1 MTPKHPAIYALTET
15 GADTA
20 RRLHAAWPVS
30 GLFLPERLCRPEDA
44 ATPFDSVAS
53 ALAGNF
59 RSFSGHLVF
68 AACGIV
74 VRIIAPLLRGKD
86 LDPAVVVLDQ
96 NGRFAISLVS
106 GHLGGANRLAQKAAL
121 VLGGTAVITTATDT
135 AGLPSLDVTAQGL
148 GYQLD
153 NLPALA
159 GVSRRILEQEKV
171 GVWDPQGWLLG
182 RMEKWRE
189 NFTRLLSAPSA
200 EQLEQP
206 LVWVGPEELPE
217 NSAWLGIRPPCLALG
232 LGCNR
237 GTSEAEISR
246 LFDTVMNQ
254 NRLSRKCVA
263 LAASAGAKKDEAG
276 LLDFARGLAVQIIF
290 YNPEQL
296 NQVEVPRPS
305 EVVLR
310 HMGTKSVCEAAA
322 ILASNRGR
330 LIAPKAKAKNATMAL
345 ALMEPRASSSS

>member
-20 RRLHAAWPVS
+20 RRLHAAWPGS

-106 GHLGGANRLAQKAAL
+106 GHLGGANRLAQKAAI

-135 AGLPSLDVTAQGL
+135 AGLPSLDVIAKDL

-159 GVSRRILEQEKV
+159 GVSRRVLEQEKV
-171 GVWDPQGWLLG
+171 GVWDPDGWLLE
-182 RMEKWRE
+182 RMEKWRGKLHPA
-189 NFTRLLSAPSA
+189 FDHSFRRTTGSAP
-200 EQLEQP
+200 
-206 LVWVGPEELPE
+206 
-217 NSAWLGIRPPCLALG
+217 G
-232 LGCNR
+232 LGGTGRASGKFRLAGHQAALPGPWPGLQPGNLGSGNFPIVRFGDDKKPPEPKMR
-237 GTSEAEISR
+237 GHSRQRRGEKRRSRPAE
-246 LFDTVMNQ
+246 L
-254 NRLSRKCVA
+254 C
-263 LAASAGAKKDEAG
+263 
-276 LLDFARGLAVQIIF
+276 
-290 YNPEQL
+290 
-296 NQVEVPRPS
+296 PRPCRTNHFLQS
-305 EVVLR
+305 
-310 HMGTKSVCEAAA
+310 
-322 ILASNRGR
+322 
-330 LIAPKAKAKNATMAL
+330 
-345 ALMEPRASSSS
+345 